1 MHVGHSFRATS
12 AAFVVISLFAA
23 CSDQSKSPTAAAP
36 ISPAAADRSPQK
48 VQCAADNAGLTL
60 PAGFCALVVADLTVN
75 GSPAAA
81 RHLVV
86 TPAGDIF
93 VAINAPRNV
102 QPAFGIIGLR
112 DRDGDGRADEQ
123 SQFSPNLGGSGLAWD
138 DNQLYFGANDRVLR
152 FHVSAGRLTPEGAAD
167 IVVSGLPNTGDHIS
181 KDVALGT
188 GNRLY
193 VNLGSATNSCQVQNR
208 VAQSPGI
215 FPCPEL
221 PVRAGV
227 WLFDARGNNQTQA
240 SGEHYATGYRNLV
253 SITVNPRN
261 NDVYAVQQGRDM
273 LFENWSQFFTAVQDS
288 ALPAEEMVRIPRGSN
303 NGWPYCF
310 FDADF
315 EHKKVLAPEYGGN
328 GHIVVGQQGINCA
341 SFNQP
346 IATFGAHWSP
356 ETMLFYTGRQFPNH
370 YRNGAFVAFHG
381 GFDRAPFPNE
391 GFQVDF
397 VPFGE
402 NGLPSGDAE
411 TFANGFAGV
420 GSPLPAAAIHRPVGL
435 AVGPDGSL
443 YVSDDRGGRIYRI
456 VFRGGSD
463 E

>member
-1 MHVGHSFRATS
+1 MNIRHIRRAQCAGLALAS
-12 AAFVVISLFAA
+12 SLGA
-23 CSDQSKSPTAAAP
+23 CSDQANQPTAATP
-36 ISPAAADRSPQK
+36 STAADRAPHK
-48 VQCAADNAGLTL
+48 VQCAPDNAGLTL
-60 PAGFCALVVADLTVN
+60 PPGFCAIVVADLKLN
-75 GSPAAA
+75 GSPAPA

-86 TPAGDIF
+86 TPSGDIF
-93 VAINAPRNV
+93 VAINAAQNR

-112 DRDGDGRADEQ
+112 DNDGDGRADEQ
-123 SQFSPNLGGSGLAWD
+123 SQFSANLGGSGLAWD
-138 DNQLYFGANDRVLR
+138 ENRLYLGANDRVLR
-152 FHVSAGRLTPEGAAD
+152 YHVSAGLLTPEGDAEL
-167 IVVSGLPNTGDHIS
+167 VVSGLPNSGDHIS
-181 KDVALGT
+181 KDLALGSD
-188 GNRLY
+188 NRLY

-221 PVRAGV
+221 PIRAGV
-227 WLFDARGNNQTQA
+227 WLFDARASNQTEA

-273 LFENWSQFFTAVQDS
+273 LFENWPQFFTAQQDS
-288 ALPAEEMVRIPRGSN
+288 ALPAEEMVRIARGSN

-328 GHIVVGQQGINCA
+328 GHLVAGPQGISCA

-356 ETMLFYTGRQFPNH
+356 ETMLFYAGKQFPDH

-397 VPFGE
+397 VPFSESGM
-402 NGLPSGDAE
+402 PSGPSE
-411 TFANGFAGV
+411 TFADGFAGS
-420 GSPLPAAAIHRPVGL
+420 GTPLPAAAAHRPVGL

-456 VFRGGSD
+456 VFLGGAND
-463 E
+463 

>member
-1 MHVGHSFRATS
+1 MRVHSRREA
-12 AAFVVISLFAA
+12 FAA
-23 CSDQSKSPTAAAP
+23 LALASLVAACADQASTPTAAGPTSTA
-36 ISPAAADRSPQK
+36 SADRSAGK

-60 PAGFCALVVADLTVN
+60 PPGFCALVVADLTLN
-75 GSPAAA
+75 GAPAAA

-86 TPAGDIF
+86 TESGDIF

-102 QPAFGIIGLR
+102 QPAFGVIGLR

-123 SQFSPNLGGSGLAWD
+123 SQFSPNLGGSGLALE
-138 DNQLYFGANDRVLR
+138 DNRLYFGANDRVVRYHLG
-152 FHVSAGRLTPEGAAD
+152 AGRLTPEGGPEV
-167 IVVSGLPNTGDHIS
+167 VVSGLPNTGDHIS
-181 KDVALGT
+181 KDVALGPD
-188 GNRLY
+188 NRLY

-221 PVRAGV
+221 PIRAGV
-227 WLFDARGNNQTQA
+227 WLFDARANNQTQA
-240 SGEHYATGYRNLV
+240 GGEHYATGYRNLV
-253 SITVNPRN
+253 SLTVNPRN

-273 LFENWSQFFTAVQDS
+273 LFENWPQFFTAQQDS
-288 ALPAEEMVRIPRGSN
+288 AMPAEEIVRITRGSN

-315 EHKKVLAPEYGGN
+315 EHKKLLAPEYGGD
-328 GHIVVGQQGINCA
+328 GHLVVGSQGINCA

-356 ETMLFYTGRQFPNH
+356 ESMLFYTGKQFPSR

-402 NGLPSGDAE
+402 NGLPSGASE
-411 TFANGFAGV
+411 TFANGFAGT
-420 GSPLPAAAIHRPVGL
+420 GTPLPAAAAHRPVGL

-456 VFRGGSD
+456 VFRGGG